1 MKKNVFYPLLIWVL
15 SMYGTPDVEA
25 GAWTQDRGGHYL
37 KLSAN
42 YLTAT
47 TERGR
52 DGEKVDLFAG
62 SDNLRDGSFLDFN
75 LTAYGEYGLFSRLT
89 LVGQLPIKY
98 LRSKRVEELEEGGE
112 RDFNEANVGPGD
124 LTVGLRYAHLVKPII
139 LSVQGSV
146 KIPLGYDRSPDSGAP
161 PLGNGE
167 LDADLQLMA
176 GRSLYPLPLYLTGG
190 GGMRRRGGLYEDEIF
205 YQVEIGYTN
214 SRWLVKG
221 VLDIL
226 ENRANRIGLGND
238 GSGLDDSLVGEQDCT
253 KLIIGVERAVD
264 PTTRFTIDLIEILA
278 GKNTIEG
285 TTVAV
290 GIAYTR

>member
-1 MKKNVFYPLLIWVL
+1 
-15 SMYGTPDVEA
+15 
-25 GAWTQDRGGHYL
+25 
-37 KLSAN
+37 
-42 YLTAT
+42 
-47 TERGR
+47 
-52 DGEKVDLFAG
+52 
-62 SDNLRDGSFLDFN
+62 
-75 LTAYGEYGLFSRLT
+75 
-89 LVGQLPIKY
+89 
-98 LRSKRVEELEEGGE
+98 
-112 RDFNEANVGPGD
+112 
-124 LTVGLRYAHLVKPII
+124 
-139 LSVQGSV
+139 
-146 KIPLGYDRSPDSGAP
+146 
-161 PLGNGE
+161 
-167 LDADLQLMA
+167 
-176 GRSLYPLPLYLTGG
+176 
-190 GGMRRRGGLYEDEIF
+190 MRRRGGLYEDEIF

-253 KLIIGVERAVD
+253 KLIVGVERAVD